1 MFFLNWLKNVS
12 IDHLAMPSGL
22 IKEKTLMIEGKNKC
36 EIGREQKEGGD
47 ISPFR
52 NDIPLFLWDNI
63 PSQNRHR

>member
-1 MFFLNWLKNVS
+1 
-12 IDHLAMPSGL
+12 MPSGL